1 VRNHKVVLIPFI
13 LLALVLSQN
22 TALATNWHS
31 GYKYHDTSL
40 GFDIYWKWN
49 DITSM
54 KNDSAAINAVAS
66 VPVTELCAVLVQ
78 KWSGNAVEDQTDLY
92 SPYTNFNGLP
102 AHENTGMLMFGIEK
116 GYWAY
121 MTGNYLHKHLIRTSV
136 KFVKCSNVYPDGYSR
151 KGVWNGVFFN
161 R

>member
-102 AHENTGMLMFGIEK
+102 AHENVELSTQALNPHFSEVCK
-116 GYWAY
+116 V
-121 MTGNYLHKHLIRTSV
+121 L
-136 KFVKCSNVYPDGYSR
+136 KCLSR
-151 KGVWNGVFFN
+151 WVLS
-161 R
+161 